1 MKHKRGSLKILI
13 EEILRTD
20 RPDTVEDLTRLV
32 QKRRKDVSS
41 ERVVSIVE
49 SLKEEGRIEL
59 GVLLPWA
66 ETFFDYLKL
75 WPENRSFYLVVMAT
89 FATILAIR
97 VLPDTYPLVVFR
109 WVVGAVFVLYLPGYT
124 VIQALFPAEG
134 ELDDIVRFALSIGL
148 SLGVTPLIGLLL
160 NYTPWG
166 IRLDPIVVSLSLFV
180 MVLSLLGAYRKY
192 KRLKWG

>member
-109 WVVGAVFVLYLPGYT
+109 WVAGSIFVLYLPGYT
-124 VIQALFPAEG
+124 MIQALFPAKE
-134 ELDDIVRFALSIGL
+134 ELDEIERFALSIGL
-148 SLGVTPLIGLLL
+148 SLAVTPLIGLLL

-166 IRLDPIVVSLSLFV
+166 IRLNPIVISLSLFV
-180 MVLSLLGAYRKY
+180 MALTILGAYRKY
-192 KRLKWG
+192 KRLKG